1 MEKHGVNMFA
11 AVKAG
16 LSQLIPGFPIS
27 MRPPLEDATKEQVEA
42 LSKVQQL

>member
-16 LSQLIPGFPIS
+16 LSQLIPGFPITV
-27 MRPPLEDATKEQVEA
+27 RPPLEEATKQQVEE
-42 LSKVQQL
+42 LSKVLQL